1 MSISTCKSAMTQ
13 GENIKEKNT
22 TVLKPQRL
30 ICTQLLDA
38 KKIKQN

>member
-1 MSISTCKSAMTQ
+1 MSISLCKSGKTQ
-13 GENIKEKNT
+13 GENIKKKNT